1 MVQSSDFWKVRALQ
15 RIILTIGVST
25 NNSASFTYKF
35 VQYID
40 PRPDDAVDG
49 MIYYSNPI
57 SDCSVAEINFHQPV
71 SDSVQ
76 FSVSISFV
84 HFFSNDNLVDHRM
97 QYVCIAVVRRSRW
110 LRRSKLGRSPDCN
123 RLAWWIV

>member
-1 MVQSSDFWKVRALQ
+1 MVRSSEFWKVRALQ
-15 RIILTIGVST
+15 RIVLTIGVST
-25 NNSASFTYKF
+25 DISAYYTYKF

-57 SDCSVAEINFHQPV
+57 SDCSVAGITFHQPV

-76 FSVSISFV
+76 LSVTILFV
-84 HFFSNDNLVDHRM
+84 RFFSNDNLGEHRM
-97 QYVCIAVVRRSRW
+97 QYICIAMVR
-110 LRRSKLGRSPDCN
+110 C
-123 RLAWWIV
+123 